1 MSLMVNSRLAELGGH
16 AIRLRRHVHIAKPQ
30 APHTKGPHIKVD
42 RPLRRGCTCFVIYID
57 LSYSA
62 LAVIKAPAVYDSVGV
77 MYLMPRFR
85 IPLRGTWLRIL
96 DTKKLERRQ
105 GKDESYWPVGLS
117 EDTFMC
123 LILKGRQE
131 HPTFPRPLI
140 QELPLRLPFRGKDPK
155 DAPLEEQ

>member
-1 MSLMVNSRLAELGGH
+1 MSLMVNSRLAELDGH
-16 AIRLRRHVHIAKPQ
+16 AIRLRRHVRIAKSQ
-30 APHTKGPHIKVD
+30 APHTKGSHVEVD
-42 RPLRRGCTCFVIYID
+42 RPLGRGRTCFIIYID
-57 LSYSA
+57 LSNLA
-62 LAVIKAPAVYDSVGV
+62 LAVIKAPAAYDSAGV

-96 DTKKLERRQ
+96 DTKKLERKQ

-131 HPTFPRPLI
+131 YPTFPRPLI
-140 QELPLRLPFRGKDPK
+140 QELPVRLPFRGKDPK

>member
-1 MSLMVNSRLAELGGH
+1 MRIAE
-16 AIRLRRHVHIAKPQ
+16 PQ
-30 APHTKGPHIKVD
+30 APHTKGPYVKVD
-42 RPLRRGCTCFVIYID
+42 WHLRGGCMYFIY
-57 LSYSA
+57 LVHSYST
-62 LAVIKAPAVYDSVGV
+62 LTVIKAPAVYDSAGV
-77 MYLMPRFR
+77 VYLMPRFR

-96 DTKKLERRQ
+96 DTNKLERKQ

-117 EDTFMC
+117 ESTFMC

-140 QELPLRLPFRGKDPK
+140 QELPIRLPFRGKDPK

>member
-1 MSLMVNSRLAELGGH
+1 MCLDFYMTLFCSSL
-16 AIRLRRHVHIAKPQ
+16 
-30 APHTKGPHIKVD
+30 
-42 RPLRRGCTCFVIYID
+42 
-57 LSYSA
+57 A
-62 LAVIKAPAVYDSVGV
+62 LVQAPAVYDSAGV

-96 DTKKLERRQ
+96 DTDKLERRQ
-105 GKDESYWPVGLS
+105 GKDESYWPVGLR

-131 HPTFPRPLI
+131 YPTFPRPLI
-140 QELPLRLPFRGKDPK
+140 QELPVRLPFRGKDPK